1 MVGQGGQA
9 RGAPCRSS
17 ASPVCPQARPSEQP
31 HWPHLAQIR
40 VTGDTS
46 RKRGQ
51 FWAGSYS
58 PGVQGGCSFVC
69 PGAWASPRATGVLA
83 GQRSCRVGVPL
94 PAPRKQC
101 WPSPPC
107 PHPHPCLLGAPVPP
121 LMPTLRP
128 GGGQQPVDVE
138 SPGTKQ
144 MEENR
149 QGLPRSGRLSQGQRE
164 EGVVGWGS
172 PGSPRPSEA

>member
-1 MVGQGGQA
+1 M
-9 RGAPCRSS
+9 
-17 ASPVCPQARPSEQP
+17 
-31 HWPHLAQIR
+31 
-40 VTGDTS
+40 
-46 RKRGQ
+46 
-51 FWAGSYS
+51 
-58 PGVQGGCSFVC
+58 C

-138 SPGTKQ
+138 SPGTTP

-164 EGVVGWGS
+164 EGVVGWGLWLLGLTDS
-172 PGSPRPSEA
+172 LPGPPYS